1 MYSGTFTV
9 EVGEFEDSG
18 SSLAHHDIS
27 SEDWEVPSVKNL
39 CIEEIAQ
46 AIGADNEHLK
56 EIFGGKV
63 PTCLLQQLADH
74 LTSPESL
81 PRTPEAKPKIR
92 KRRMPS
98 LEKMD
103 KISRPPNSF
112 MIFAQEFRPKL
123 SQEHPEYKNKD
134 ISVMLGNMWH
144 SLPDFERNAYE
155 AKAREIAAEHKRKNP
170 SASYYNNPASPPSQQ
185 TYQPHCNNYPS
196 YEYQQSSS
204 YYYHQQQQ
212 PTPPKSNMSA
222 SLGLQTQVNYQSNN
236 YYYSQ
241 HYNGY
246 QQQHPPQQQHQDF
259 YGSHYNNVHQYS
271 SNSYNSSGGYVYNP
285 QEARIRKAQ
294 RDQTKLALR
303 AARQRKNSGHVEREG
318 SPPLM
323 MRHPCLPRNGPGM
336 MPPFGAH
343 PHKVFHGSA
352 AAAVSAN
359 EMRGHGGPAV
369 HAYGA
374 SPPPQRFYPA
384 PYMDHNAYSMQYSSH
399 HQLPAGWF
407 SQQPQYHP
415 QHNHQPNGG
424 FGNRS
429 LGRELPYMNSHYLP
443 HHQTPHT
450 PQQHQLLGPNNEP
463 EDVTPMP
470 QHLLTSPYEVEG
482 TLPPT
487 PSSSTPSTEGK
498 KDIEEKKASS
508 VDTENPDSQPLPPF
522 QHAFGSTEIGR
533 FAHEGFSAQ
542 ETVQIQLEIVEMDG
556 EVSYEGEDFIIEC
569 SQTNEISINQES
581 VKTEE
586 ESA

>member
-1 MYSGTFTV
+1 MNRYWTRSKDSNAEDESAAAAKTLEEMYSGTFTV

-18 SSLAHHDIS
+18 SSLAQHDIS

-81 PRTPEAKPKIR
+81 PRTPEAKPKLR

-112 MIFAQEFRPKL
+112 MIFAQDFRPKL
-123 SQEHPEYKNKD
+123 SQEHPDYKNKD

-144 SLPDFERNAYE
+144 SLPDLERNAYE

-170 SASYYNNPASPPSQQ
+170 W
-185 TYQPHCNNYPS
+185 
-196 YEYQQSSS
+196 
-204 YYYHQQQQ
+204 
-212 PTPPKSNMSA
+212 
-222 SLGLQTQVNYQSNN
+222 
-236 YYYSQ
+236 
-241 HYNGY
+241 
-246 QQQHPPQQQHQDF
+246 
-259 YGSHYNNVHQYS
+259 
-271 SNSYNSSGGYVYNP
+271 YVYNP

-415 QHNHQPNGG
+415 QHHHQPGG

-443 HHQTPHT
+443 HHQTP
-450 PQQHQLLGPNNEP
+450 QQHQLLGPNNEP
-463 EDVTPMP
+463 EDVTPMS

-542 ETVQIQLEIVEMDG
+542 LTLVQEAVQIQLEIVEMDG

-569 SQTNEISINQES
+569 SQPNEISVNQES
-581 VKTEE
+581 VKTAE